1 MKEKIFTWAGRIQN
15 HPGHDLI
22 TAYLTVDIQ
31 HSTKWTQE
39 LLQKIE
45 TVKSGQIAKWE
56 RAGNVYHLHIHPTH
70 IEIETDFDDIPT
82 DIGKIP
88 LEEFATA
95 VTAWQIFITS

>member
-1 MKEKIFTWAGRIQN
+1 MKEKIFTWAGRIQG

-39 LLQKIE
+39 LLQKIDA
-45 TVKSGQIAKWE
+45 VKSGQITKWE
-56 RAGNVYHLHIHPTH
+56 RAGNAYHLHIHPAH
-70 IEIETDFDDIPT
+70 VEIETDFGDLPADIN
-82 DIGKIP
+82 KIS

-95 VTAWQIFITS
+95 VTAWQAFIKS